1 METFAKIGFAK
12 ISLAAQK
19 IWIAQN
25 LGGGEKCKVIIK
37 LFPMTLLSNI
47 FFSTKT
53 VFSAYFIGLL
63 I

>member
-12 ISLAAQK
+12 FLLLHKKSELPK
-19 IWIAQN
+19 IWE
-25 LGGGEKCKVIIK
+25 GGKVQGHHQIISND
-37 LFPMTLLSNI
+37 TLIKN